1 MKLTRAT
8 RDLAGLITTALIT
21 RVWWVSSSAWTAGD
35 APEYLTL
42 ARNLALH
49 HAFSMNDGL
58 GTPILPTASRPPL
71 YPIVIALLWRTDS
84 PPILAVLGL
93 QCVLGAATVALVYL
107 IARERFS
114 RAIAVTAG
122 VVIALAPLTG
132 FFTAVVLTETLF
144 TFLVTLAIFFWG
156 RQKSVLAGLAFGLAA
171 LTRPTVLP
179 FIAVLLL
186 LALLPRLRSQ
196 RRLYVTI
203 FLAAILLPAAWTV
216 RNAFVFHEFIPVSAS
231 GWGAQV
237 LCGTLD
243 TELVGIK
250 VWTGSN
256 WALLDVGTH
265 PLLQVDGEPSTTE
278 RERVYL
284 HRGLRRIADHPVH
297 WLGVRAIQYSKLFL
311 DSGDYALGS
320 HNVPVRRAVAE
331 SRFGVLLVKSAFV
344 VGNLFVFAMALLG
357 FYAERK
363 RTPSIVHMIAFPI
376 FLLFVHLLTS
386 TESRYILPMMPMVAI
401 FFAVGWQRH
410 MQNSWAAIRRTDTQV
425 QPSPGLEP
433 VLFRTRAK

>member
-1 MKLTRAT
+1 
-8 RDLAGLITTALIT
+8 
-21 RVWWVSSSAWTAGD
+21 
-35 APEYLTL
+35 
-42 ARNLALH
+42 
-49 HAFSMNDGL
+49 
-58 GTPILPTASRPPL
+58 
-71 YPIVIALLWRTDS
+71 
-84 PPILAVLGL
+84 
-93 QCVLGAATVALVYL
+93 
-107 IARERFS
+107 
-114 RAIAVTAG
+114 
-122 VVIALAPLTG
+122 
-132 FFTAVVLTETLF
+132 
-144 TFLVTLAIFFWG
+144 
-156 RQKSVLAGLAFGLAA
+156 
-171 LTRPTVLP
+171 
-179 FIAVLLL
+179 
-186 LALLPRLRSQ
+186 
-196 RRLYVTI
+196 VTI
-203 FLAAILLPAAWTV
+203 FLAAILLPAVWTV

-320 HNVPVRRAVAE
+320 HNVPVRQAVAE
-331 SRFGVLLVKSAFV
+331 SRFGVLLVKSAFG

-376 FLLFVHLLTS
+376 FLLFVHLVTS
-386 TESRYILPMMPMVAI
+386 IESRYILPMMPMVAI
-401 FFAVGWQRH
+401 FSAVGWQRL
-410 MQNSWAAIRRTDTQV
+410 MQNSLSAIRRTDTQV

-433 VLFRTRAK
+433 LLFRTRAK